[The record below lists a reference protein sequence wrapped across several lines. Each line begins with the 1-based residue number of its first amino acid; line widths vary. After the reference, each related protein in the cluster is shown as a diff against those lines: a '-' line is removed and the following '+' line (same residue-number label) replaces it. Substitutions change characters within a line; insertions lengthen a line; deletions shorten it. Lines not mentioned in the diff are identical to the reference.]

1 MRVCAICIKHHVC
14 CKNQSYLITTDIA
27 VSISKRLK
35 KCSNLYEVIPNFQKN
50 ARNVHMDQLVTEGN
64 ANAQPN
70 ALLIT
75 NQSAELTAEP

>member
-1 MRVCAICIKHHVC
+1 M
-14 CKNQSYLITTDIA
+14 
-27 VSISKRLK
+27 
-35 KCSNLYEVIPNFQKN
+35 IPTFQKSAKN
-50 ARNVHMDQLVTEGN
+50 AHMDQLVTEVN